1 MCVPLLPQG
10 GWWLCRVDPARSAG
24 GGLQGPLT
32 QWAPHT
38 HGPGREGAGV
48 GGWGSFTGVVLK
60 SPQPASDPPP
70 SPQDGGWGC
79 KAPPGAVTIL
89 CPAIT
94 MGPAGGRGPRPQ
106 GQLPSQG
113 GWEPARQSSRQNS
126 NSPVGMAS
134 FTALEEVLFE
144 SRRWGEGSGL
154 GLRRPPPPLPPSHSV
169 TWDQPPHPAWA
180 PLPARPH
187 MPRPASRAG
196 TAAWTGF
203 PHPEGWHLRSTRW
216 LCQARSRCS
225 APG

>member
-79 KAPPGAVTIL
+79 KAPPGAVL